1 MLKVQ
6 VKAFARIKDVLG
18 SEVELEIH
26 EDMTVGDLLNELIKK
41 YGDAFKRQIF
51 NPETG
56 KLQSYVRILLNGRDI
71 DFLNGLETRLNNG
84 DVLALFPPIA
94 GG

>member
-6 VKAFARIKDVLG
+6 IKAFARIRDVMG
-18 SEVELEIH
+18 SEVKLEIH
-26 EDMTVGDLLNELIKK
+26 EDTTVGDLLNELIKK

-71 DFLNGLETRLNNG
+71 DFLNGLETRLNDG
-84 DVLALFPPIA
+84 DVIALFPPIA

>member
-6 VKAFARIKDVLG
+6 VKAFAGIKDVLG

-26 EDMTVGDLLNELIKK
+26 EDMTVGDLLDELIKK
-41 YGDAFKRQIF
+41 YGDTFKRQIF

-71 DFLNGLETRLNNG
+71 DFLNGLETKLSNG

>member
-6 VKAFARIKDVLG
+6 VKAFAKIRDVLG
-18 SEVELEIH
+18 RKVELEVR
-26 EDMTVGDLLNELIKK
+26 EGMAVGDLLNQLIEK

-56 KLQSYVRILLNGRDI
+56 ELRSYVKVLLNGRDI
-71 DFLNGLETRLNNG
+71 DFLKGLETRLNDG
-84 DVLALFPPIA
+84 DVLALFPPMA